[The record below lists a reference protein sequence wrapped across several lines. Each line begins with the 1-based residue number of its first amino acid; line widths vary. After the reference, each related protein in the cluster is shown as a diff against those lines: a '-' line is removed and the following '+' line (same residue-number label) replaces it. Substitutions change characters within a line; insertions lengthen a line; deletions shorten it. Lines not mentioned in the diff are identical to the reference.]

1 VPEENLLPLLETST
15 EELAP
20 ARDVEFLEMPV
31 RQILNRCTSPW
42 MRFRWTINPYRGC
55 EFGCVYCYARY
66 THEFLELRD
75 PMDFERRIFVKRMA
89 AEVLART
96 LSRTPIG
103 SDQIAIGTATDPYQ
117 PAERKFGLTRS
128 MLEVFAQLGGLDLS
142 ITTKSGL
149 ITRDLDLLK
158 AINSRSR
165 LSVNFSLITLNRKL
179 QRILEPRAPRP
190 SLRLRALKE
199 LREAGIR
206 CHLLMMP
213 MIPGLTDNAAGI
225 EAVIRAA
232 RDAGASGLWWR
243 SLFLKP
249 AAARRFIPFIRE
261 NFPGDEPRLTAFYG
275 NSVYAPRAYDEHL
288 RAIFDRLKRKYGF
301 DPGLE
306 RDEGKESE
314 MAVSPVS
321 RLEPR
326 RAVQLSLMSGA
337 RGGT

>member
-1 VPEENLLPLLETST
+1 MRKENLLPLPETSA

-20 ARDVEFLEMPV
+20 ARNVEFLEMPV
-31 RQILNRCTSPW
+31 KQILNRCTNPQ

-66 THEFLELRD
+66 THEFLEPRD
-75 PMDFERRIFVKRMA
+75 
-89 AEVLART
+89 
-96 LSRTPIG
+96 
-103 SDQIAIGTATDPYQ
+103 
-117 PAERKFGLTRS
+117 
-128 MLEVFAQLGGLDLS
+128 
-142 ITTKSGL
+142 
-149 ITRDLDLLK
+149 
-158 AINSRSR
+158 
-165 LSVNFSLITLNRKL
+165 
-179 QRILEPRAPRP
+179 PRP
-190 SLRLRALKE
+190 SLRLRALAE

-213 MIPGLTDNAAGI
+213 MIPGLTDNVAGI

-306 RDEGKESE
+306 RDERKESE
-314 MAVSPVS
+314 MAAPPASPP
-321 RLEPR
+321 EPR

>member
-1 VPEENLLPLLETST
+1 VREENLQLLPEASA

-31 RQILNRCTSPW
+31 KQILNRCTSPS
-42 MRFRWTINPYRGC
+42 MSFRWTINPYRGC

-190 SLRLRALKE
+190 SLRLRALEE
-199 LREAGIR
+199 LRAVGIR

-213 MIPGLTDNAAGI
+213 MIPGLTDDVAGI

-232 RDAGASGLWWR
+232 RDAGASGVWWR

-249 AAARRFIPFIRE
+249 AAARRFLPFIRE
-261 NFPGDEPRLTAFYG
+261 NFPGDEPRLTGFYG
-275 NSVYAPRAYDEHL
+275 NSVYPPRAYDEHL

-301 DPGLE
+301 DPGLG
-306 RDEGKESE
+306 RDDGKESG
-314 MAVSPVS
+314 MAAPPGS

-326 RAVQLSLMSGA
+326 PAVQLSLMSGA